1 MRAKER
7 EGLCPGGGKGDQ
19 EKIGLS
25 LQGLL
30 RKCKGGTN
38 ILQNWTFT
46 KLLIFGLAFKT
57 KKKTHYLNC
66 LRNRKRPVHNPSL
79 QRQKLN
85 LPLLVGTEYKN
96 NFRLWGL
103 NGEEVGSRGAVP
115 ALQGKVGRN

>member
-19 EKIGLS
+19 EKLGLS

-57 KKKTHYLNC
+57 KKTHYLNC
-66 LRNRKRPVHNPSL
+66 LRNLKRNEKESRK
-79 QRQKLN
+79 Q
-85 LPLLVGTEYKN
+85 LVKEVREIILSCTE
-96 NFRLWGL
+96 
-103 NGEEVGSRGAVP
+103 A
-115 ALQGKVGRN
+115 

>member
-19 EKIGLS
+19 EKLGLS

-30 RKCKGGTN
+30 RKCKGGMN

-57 KKKTHYLNC
+57 KKTHYLNC
-66 LRNRKRPVHNPSL
+66 LRNLKRPVHNPSL

-85 LPLLVGTEYKN
+85 LPLLMGTEYKN
-96 NFRLWGL
+96 NFWLWGL